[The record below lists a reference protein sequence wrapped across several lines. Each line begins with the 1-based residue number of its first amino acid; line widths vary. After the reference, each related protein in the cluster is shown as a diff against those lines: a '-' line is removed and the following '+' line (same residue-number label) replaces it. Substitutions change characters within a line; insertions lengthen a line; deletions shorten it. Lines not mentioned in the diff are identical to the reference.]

1 MPLLESVVPT
11 HLHIFQNSFGYK
23 LCQTN
28 FLPKFQADIKIYS
41 VFNNITKGQYYI

>member
-1 MPLLESVVPT
+1 MSLLESDMPT

-41 VFNNITKGQYYI
+41 AFDNIAKGKYNI